1 MGEHSEA
8 LELLTGPSAGEILA
22 AAIEAAGGELI
33 GWRSTEVAHH
43 GETATVAYRAT
54 VSSAGTVTDEV
65 FGATTGGQVPA
76 GVTLVGDAETQIGVW
91 NAANDP
97 QLPGLW
103 VAMDPVAVS
112 SLFARCGLGD
122 HPVSVKLRA
131 YRPLRRAVVEAVGPL
146 GRLFLKVVPSDQGQA
161 LHERHQLLTG
171 AGVPAPRSL
180 GWTDDGLVVLEALG
194 GRTLRSA
201 LRSGHVGTDPAE
213 LTRMLD
219 RLPAEL
225 LEAPRRTS
233 WLERTA
239 YYARSVGNVVP
250 ELAGWST
257 ELASAIV
264 AEGIIGPTVPVH
276 GDFYGAQVHVDQAGG
291 IVGLLD
297 VDTAGPGDRLD
308 DLACLVGHLGVLA
321 QVLPRHA
328 DAIDG
333 LAEHCLSTFDRQVD
347 PAQLRLRI
355 ASVVLSLAPDRTA
368 CRTPVGSKPL
378 GSGSH
383 WPNAG
388 TTPPTGFTGAPCS
401 PSKKG
406 TTMSAT
412 RKWAVVGTL
421 AAVSGIGIGTAAYAA
436 PADLNDPA
444 KAQPTLTTSG
454 SASSA
459 QPTTGSVQ
467 SADTPG
473 ETASTNTPG
482 EPASANTP
490 GDTNTANSPS

>member
-321 QVLPRHA
+321 QVLPPHA

-333 LAEHCLSTFDRQVD
+333 LAVRRRPPGSPE
-347 PAQLRLRI
+347 LR
-355 ASVVLSLAPDRTA
+355 APPR
-368 CRTPVGSKPL
+368 RKE
-378 GSGSH
+378 
-383 WPNAG
+383 
-388 TTPPTGFTGAPCS
+388 PPCQQ
-401 PSKKG
+401 
-406 TTMSAT
+406 
-412 RKWAVVGTL
+412 R
-421 AAVSGIGIGTAAYAA
+421 VSG
-436 PADLNDPA
+436 P
-444 KAQPTLTTSG
+444 
-454 SASSA
+454 
-459 QPTTGSVQ
+459 
-467 SADTPG
+467 
-473 ETASTNTPG
+473 
-482 EPASANTP
+482 
-490 GDTNTANSPS
+490 